1 MNSAQ
6 KSLGKLFK
14 GALVRGKEHQGKDSG
29 QHTQSLPFGKG
40 LIPLAAEGVGEVPRL
55 VISSLP

>member
-6 KSLGKLFK
+6 KSLGKLLT
-14 GALVRGKEHQGKDSG
+14 GAFLRGKEHQGKASG
-29 QHTQSLPFGKG
+29 QHTQSLPFRKG
-40 LIPLAAEGVGEVPRL
+40 SILLAAEGVGEVLRL